1 MKNNLNFVSL
11 IQPFSKISTE
21 GLFLSP
27 RLIVFIDS
35 TLCSSILAHIR
46 DSSTGSSV
54 SIRGLRLNICDVDWR
69 PPQTLLARKMLNES
83 VSSNTN
89 SEKSKL
95 IALLNQPAIEIPLSN
110 LWFEE
115 WREIFFMVQFPSD
128 HEFTRHLIACLIVV
142 SSLDVNPVEQAHQLT
157 KKVKMMQSI
166 TPPKLPKWISED
178 ALNCYVMLHDGSSGD
193 LSKAQQGFE
202 NMKATFGDNRCFLI
216 QINSQREHPNNEQ
229 IDVWAKYVRNYHKT
243 DTASDSNIESAPKT
257 PQDITQMPTSIQ
269 MSSIGT
275 ATPPSN
281 STLSRSSPEMIHP
294 LSPLQEN
301 LPEISVSQV
310 NLTMSSSMN
319 SLNDQPQNINPN
331 VWLNESTDV
340 NLPRGSWLTAG
351 DLDNLKHFVQDFTI
365 RALIPYIEKIV
376 GQLNDSITNKKSV
389 SKSLLGAT
397 KRWFNT
403 NKPGVANSQTAVIYI
418 AESTELQTRKLA
430 DLYFMFGNY
439 NLAFNFYHQAKRDFY
454 ADSAWQFYA
463 GALEMAALA
472 AFMQGTANRKT
483 YDYMEEAITTYLNV
497 CKLPQFATRA
507 TLLSAE
513 CLKTAHLFCDAAKQL
528 TRMTS
533 EDADLRSA
541 LLLEQAAYC
550 YLSASPPYYRKYAF
564 HSVLSGHRYTKS
576 GQRKHAFRM
585 YKQAEQVISNR
596 GWNLAEDHIQY
607 TISKQAIILKKLDE
621 AVQCLSHLLRPT
633 SLQSA
638 QQQAGFLREYIATQK
653 TLISQTI
660 SDELMSIALPQLNQS
675 SVRVLVSS
683 ISPERSGNLIPAT
696 NIEVMGSLDET
707 WMWNKLEEMV
717 SQTAA
722 KKPIMVFKPFRSLYS
737 GDFPTNEH
745 PRCIFG
751 EPVHISFVLEN
762 PIKPPIL
769 FENITLLWEF
779 KKDTGELFSNRNFFK
794 DDGKC
799 FNEIN

>member
-1 MKNNLNFVSL
+1 
-11 IQPFSKISTE
+11 
-21 GLFLSP
+21 
-27 RLIVFIDS
+27 
-35 TLCSSILAHIR
+35 
-46 DSSTGSSV
+46 
-54 SIRGLRLNICDVDWR
+54 
-69 PPQTLLARKMLNES
+69 MLNES

-89 SEKSKL
+89 NEKKKFV
-95 IALLNQPAIEIPLSN
+95 ALQNQPSIVIPASN
-110 LWFEE
+110 LWFDE

-128 HEFTRHLIACLIVV
+128 HEFTRHLLACLIVV
-142 SSLDVNPVEQAHQLT
+142 SSADVNPTEQANQLT
-157 KKVKMMQSI
+157 KKVKMMQNI
-166 TPPKLPKWISED
+166 TPPKLPKWISATSDE

-193 LSKAQQGFE
+193 ISKAQQGFE
-202 NMKATFGDNRCFLI
+202 NLKATFGDNRCFLI
-216 QINSQREHPNNEQ
+216 QINSQKDQPIADQ
-229 IDVWAKYVRNYHKT
+229 PDIWGKYLKNYHK
-243 DTASDSNIESAPKT
+243 SDFSTENNPESAPKT
-257 PQDITQMPTSIQ
+257 PQDISLMPSTIQ
-269 MSSIGT
+269 MSQLELTSPGS
-275 ATPPSN
+275 P
-281 STLSRSSPEMIHP
+281 PEMIHP
-294 LSPLQEN
+294 LSPLQET
-301 LPEISVSQV
+301 LPEISVTQV
-310 NLTMSSSMN
+310 ALTMSSSTN
-319 SLNDQPQNINPN
+319 SLTDQAHPINPN

-340 NLPRGSWLTAG
+340 NLPHGAWLTAS

-365 RALIPYIEKIV
+365 RALIPYVERVV

-403 NKPGVANSQTAVIYI
+403 NKPGVAPQTAVIYTT
-418 AESTELQTRKLA
+418 ESTELQTRKLG

-439 NLAFNFYHQAKRDFY
+439 NLAFQAYHQAKRDFY

-513 CLKTAHLFCDAAKQL
+513 CLAAAHLYCDAAKQL

-550 YLSASPPYYRKYAF
+550 YLSSQPPFFRKYAF
-564 HSVLSGHRYTKS
+564 HSVLSGHRYTKA

-585 YKQAEQVISNR
+585 YKQAEQVISNK

-607 TISKQAIILKKLDE
+607 TISKQAVMLKKLEE

-633 SLQSA
+633 SLQCCA
-638 QQQAGFLREYIATQK
+638 QQAGFLREYISTQK
-653 TLISQTI
+653 TLIAQTKTE
-660 SDELMSIALPQLNQS
+660 ELVTIALPHLNQS

-683 ISPERSGNLIPAT
+683 ISPEPADGLIPAT
-696 NIEVMGSLDET
+696 NIDIMTSLDET

-717 SQTAA
+717 LHTTST
-722 KKPIMVFKPFRSLYS
+722 KPMLFKPFRSLYS

-745 PRCIFG
+745 PFCIFG
-751 EPVHISFVLEN
+751 EPIYVAFVLEN
-762 PIKPPIL
+762 PIKPSIL
-769 FENITLLWEF
+769 FESITLLWEF
-779 KKDTGELFSNRNFFK
+779 KKDTGELFSNRGFFK
-794 DDGKC
+794 NGG
-799 FNEIN
+799 E